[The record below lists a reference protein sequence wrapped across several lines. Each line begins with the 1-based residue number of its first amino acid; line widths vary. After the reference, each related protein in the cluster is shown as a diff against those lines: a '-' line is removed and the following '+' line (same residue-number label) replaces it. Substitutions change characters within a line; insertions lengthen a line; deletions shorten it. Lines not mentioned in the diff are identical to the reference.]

1 MIFNQSMQNLA
12 QFMEANAIFIILAIA
27 VVVLIAYLS
36 RKKIKS
42 FWLNYKT
49 SRCLKRLGIDQ
60 TSNIK
65 WPDGLGHYFVIDR
78 LILRKDGISVLNY
91 NRYPG
96 KIFCADAI
104 DEWTQMIGQKSYRFK
119 NPLHELD
126 LQIKAISASVPDVPV
141 DGFLFFDHLAE
152 FPKGHP
158 DRVIHPKKIPGV
170 LISEKKDEAD
180 AAVRAAW
187 DELMTKVKSDMP
199 GVASV

>member
-1 MIFNQSMQNLA
+1 MTFNQTIRDFS
-12 QFMEANAIFIILAIA
+12 QFMQASAVFIILA
-27 VVVLIAYLS
+27 VVVIVVIAYLS
-36 RKKIKS
+36 RTKIKS

-49 SRCLKRLGIDQ
+49 SRCLNQLGIDQ
-60 TSNIK
+60 ASDIK
-65 WPDGLGHYFVIDR
+65 WPDGLGQYFAIDR

-158 DRVIHPKKIPGV
+158 DRVIHPKKIPTTLV
-170 LISEKKDEAD
+170 KDKKEEVD
-180 AAVRAAW
+180 AAVSAAW
-187 DELMTKVKSDMP
+187 SELMAKVNSEMP
-199 GVASV
+199 GVARI

>member
-1 MIFNQSMQNLA
+1 MTFNQAMRDFF
-12 QFMEANAIFIILAIA
+12 QFMEVNAVFIILAAA
-27 VVVLIAYLS
+27 VIVVIAYLS
-36 RKKIKS
+36 RKKIKI

-49 SRCLKRLGIDQ
+49 SRCLNQLGIDQ
-60 TSNIK
+60 SSNIK

-104 DEWTQMIGQKSYRFK
+104 DEWTQMVGQKSYRFK

-141 DGFLFFDHLAE
+141 NGFLFFDHLAE

-158 DRVIHPKKIPGV
+158 DRVIYPKKIPGV
-170 LISEKKDEAD
+170 LVSDKKDEAD

-187 DELMTKVKSDMP
+187 DKLMAKVNSGMP
-199 GVASV
+199 GVAGV

>member
-1 MIFNQSMQNLA
+1 MTFNQTMQNFF
-12 QFMEANAIFIILAIA
+12 QFMEANAVFILFIVAAI
-27 VVVLIAYLS
+27 VLIVYLL
-36 RKKIKS
+36 RKKIRS
-42 FWLNYKT
+42 AWLNYKT

-60 TSNIK
+60 ASNIK

-104 DEWTQMIGQKSYRFK
+104 DEWTQMVGQKSYRFK
-119 NPLHELD
+119 NPLLELD
-126 LQIKAISASVPDVPV
+126 LQIKAISASVPDVTV

-158 DRVIHPKKIPGV
+158 ERVIHPKKIPGI
-170 LISEKKDEAD
+170 LISDKKDEAD
-180 AAVRAAW
+180 ASVRAAW
-187 DELMTKVKSDMP
+187 NELMSKVKSGMP
-199 GVASV
+199 GVAGI